1 MELKLGGG
9 LVKFILFGLL
19 NIFFL
24 WWLKL
29 LCSRK
34 LRLLLLLK
42 LLKLLFFWVLNFF
55 VMLLGWLLN
64 LLLLWLNWLGG
75 GGNWKLFSVILGV
88 IVGVNLGVSFVFV
101 MLNEFL
107 LLFWL
112 WEKLFWENVDMG
124 VFDMYLVFL
133 LWWFKFFVVWI
144 LRFLGFRWFWNLS
157 FGL

>member
-75 GGNWKLFSVILGV
+75 GGNWKLFFVMLGV

-133 LWWFKFFVVWI
+133 LWWFRFFVVWI